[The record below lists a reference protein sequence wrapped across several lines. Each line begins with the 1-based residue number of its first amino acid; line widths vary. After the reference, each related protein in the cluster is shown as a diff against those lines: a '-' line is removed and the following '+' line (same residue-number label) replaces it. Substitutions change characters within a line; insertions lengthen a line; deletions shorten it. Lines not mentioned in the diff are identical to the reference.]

1 MKIENIDVSLF
12 KASDIKDGD
21 KLLVRTTGKELSKEA
36 VRSVYEEL
44 NKMIGKKEVSM
55 YFFPKDIKI
64 DIIKNHIKNIEDN
77 KILEYT
83 EQEDIK

>member
-64 DIIKNHIKNIEDN
+64 DIIKNHIKNVEDN